1 MCKLN
6 PQSIVGILKEIF
18 LSKKEKQIVEIY
30 NLISS
35 YWKNTND
42 FVVAHI
48 RYLQD
53 LNHKYKLGFDE
64 ELISSLPYV
73 FLTPLIQ
80 NGLSQSNSIY
90 IFSQFVG
97 LYIFRNDNP
106 LIYRYS
112 NENLFNIAENINK
125 LLIPYNSK
133 LYPELEYQ
141 INKDIDVPNL
151 LGNRNLKKS
160 DNMRNERDRFQS
172 KTILA
177 IKVGCSVQNLK
188 EKVFEQFDSLDVPVD
203 EFKNLITKHTL
214 TKSEHAL
221 KYKMHPDDTP
231 AAIMIEMLEE
241 YIILLK
247 SRKKTDNQIFREMA
261 TDNPDIM
268 TQIISALATGDMQ
281 LYNDLMTKNPEFLD
295 KFIEKMADNEDKDI

>member
-1 MCKLN
+1 M
-6 PQSIVGILKEIF
+6 GILKEIF

-42 FVVAHI
+42 FVIAHI

-53 LNHKYKLGFDE
+53 LDHKYKLGFDE

-80 NGLSQSNSIY
+80 NGLSQSNAMY

-141 INKDIDVPNL
+141 INKDIDVLNL
-151 LGNRNLKKS
+151 LGNKNLNKS
-160 DNMRNERDRFQS
+160 DNMRNERDR
-172 KTILA
+172 
-177 IKVGCSVQNLK
+177 
-188 EKVFEQFDSLDVPVD
+188 
-203 EFKNLITKHTL
+203 
-214 TKSEHAL
+214 
-221 KYKMHPDDTP
+221 
-231 AAIMIEMLEE
+231 
-241 YIILLK
+241 
-247 SRKKTDNQIFREMA
+247 
-261 TDNPDIM
+261 
-268 TQIISALATGDMQ
+268 
-281 LYNDLMTKNPEFLD
+281 
-295 KFIEKMADNEDKDI
+295 